1 MRNRRFV
8 KQILQPVRDRVQ
20 KPTQVEVPV
29 QMIDQHRQQPGQMED
44 HQDEGQKRVQEEI
57 RQTPDLGRD
66 QVRGVFEEVLEVPE
80 RQMPD
85 QFAPPPTTQDPPMPS
100 SAPTPSSPLPPPV
113 FARPR
118 REVKPNPKYS
128 PELYDLS
135 KISHVKELDD
145 LGLGGLEEDS
155 PTLSRRQVIDMFKFI
170 IARMPDHGDI

>member
-8 KQILQPVRDRVQ
+8 KQILQPVRDCAPR
-20 KPTQVEVPV
+20 PTQSGAPV
-29 QMIDQHRQQPGQMED
+29 QMVDRPRQQPGQMEG
-44 HQDEGQKRVQEEI
+44 HQDAEQERVQVEI
-57 RQTPDLGRD
+57 RHAPDLVRD
-66 QVRGVFEEVLEVPE
+66 QVRGVPEEVLEVPE